1 VRSRVAPAGGSLL
14 ALLLTVSLALPAVA
28 APSVDKVDAWIRSGT
43 AKKVGLGIVNADGT
57 NQTKTRRIVA
67 GRSVS
72 YTIGAI
78 RHGSG
83 TGTVEFV
90 GGAGAPNYAVSYRL
104 ADGTDITTDI
114 TGRGYTFRGVAD
126 GQTVRI
132 VLTVDTTRAADQN
145 AIFAVLARTPD
156 RSDMVIGRIVI
167 R

>member
-1 VRSRVAPAGGSLL
+1 MSSRPALSGALL
-14 ALLLTVSLALPAVA
+14 ALVLAVSFAVPAGA
-28 APSVDKVDAWIRSGT
+28 APGVDKVDSWVRSGT

-57 NQTKTRRIVA
+57 NQTKTRWIAA
-67 GRSVS
+67 GKSV
-72 YTIGAI
+72 TFWIGAV

-90 GGAGAPNYAVSYRL
+90 GGAGAPNFAVAYRL

-114 TGRGYTFRGVAD
+114 TGRGYTFRGVGD
-126 GQTVRI
+126 GETVTI
-132 VLTVDTTRAADQN
+132 VLRVTTTRAAHQSS
-145 AIFAVLARTPD
+145 IFAVLARTPD

>member
-1 VRSRVAPAGGSLL
+1 VRSRVVTLAGALL
-14 ALLLTVSLALPAVA
+14 ALVVSASLALPAVA
-28 APSVDKVDAWIRSGT
+28 APSVDKVDAWISSRT

-57 NQTKTRRIVA
+57 NQTKTRRISA
-67 GRSVS
+67 GHSV
-72 YTIGAI
+72 TFKIGAV

-104 ADGTDITTDI
+104 MDGTDITTDI

-126 GQTVRI
+126 GETVRI
-132 VLTVDTTRAADQN
+132 VLQVTTTHAADQN

-156 RSDMVIGRIVI
+156 RSDMVIGRVVI

>member
-1 VRSRVAPAGGSLL
+1 MAG
-14 ALLLTVSLALPAVA
+14 ALIALVVIASLALPAGA

-43 AKKVGLGIVNADGT
+43 PKKVGLGIVNADGT
-57 NQTKTRRIVA
+57 DQTKTRRITA
-67 GRSVS
+67 GKTVT

-78 RHGSG
+78 RHGAG

-90 GGAGAPNYAVSYRL
+90 GGAGAPNYAVTYLL
-104 ADGTDITTDI
+104 ADGTDVTLDI

-126 GQTVRI
+126 GQTVRLI
-132 VLTVDTTRAADQN
+132 LKVDTSRAADQTS
-145 AIFAVLARTPD
+145 IFAVLARTPD